1 MTINILDNDV
11 VKYYKDSLNKKK
23 DGIELSV
30 FNSESKQLY
39 NGIVWPND
47 QYEYDADSSGEYTVC
62 VQLTD
67 SMFD

>member
-1 MTINILDNDV
+1 MIKQTLEMTINILDNDV
-11 VKYYKDSLNKKK
+11 VKYYKDSLNKKS

-47 QYEYDADSSGEYTVC
+47 
-62 VQLTD
+62 
-67 SMFD
+67 